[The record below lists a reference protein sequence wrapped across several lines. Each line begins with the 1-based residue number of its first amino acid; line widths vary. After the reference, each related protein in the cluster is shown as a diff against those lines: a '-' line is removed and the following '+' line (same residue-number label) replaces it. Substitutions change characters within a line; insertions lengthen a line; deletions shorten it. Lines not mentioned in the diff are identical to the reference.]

1 MIPQKII
8 EFNKLKSG
16 SNILILEEIYK
27 KVKISKIISKNKKI
41 VKNLNKL

>member
-1 MIPQKII
+1 MPQKIN

-27 KVKISKIISKNKKI
+27 KVKKSKIISKNKKI